1 MGPEVYPAGLRCRE
15 DELAR
20 RIATMRRTKRV
31 GRRRLFRKSQQQ
43 DGQRSRLFVAARSLA
58 IVLLLASVGFFG
70 YRLLNGAETVVIS
83 VVGNGE
89 ALEGAVVTVGDDE
102 HLTGSDGTVELT
114 LRLPAEIEATSP
126 GFHRAIKTI
135 DSPTATETRVALS
148 PIVVFGLVTDPDG
161 NGIPGVLVTSGSQ
174 VATTDA
180 DGAFELAS
188 AQPGLVEVGRPG
200 WGTVAVPL
208 EEGQRSLEAVLQPF
222 VVKGMRIS
230 PAAAGDT
237 ERYDALLALAEGSV
251 VNTFVF
257 DTKNE
262 KGAVRYESGVPG
274 AAMRIVYNAPSVLAE
289 AKELDLYTIT
299 RIVSFQDAPRARNF
313 PDTAIRNLDGE
324 IWVDAA
330 GQAWVDPT
338 NPASWE
344 YPIALGVEACQLG
357 FDEIQY
363 DYVRFPSDGDI
374 ANIAWSQ
381 PIDEEFRVATIGS
394 FVSKAAEAIHQE
406 GCVVSAD
413 IFGIIMSTSN
423 DQGIGQRV
431 PDLSGAA
438 DAISPMIYPSHYG
451 TGWRNL
457 ERPNDHPGIVVS
469 DALGSGLP
477 KATGGA
483 LIRPWL
489 QAFAHSPEQ
498 VRESIAAADA
508 MGVGWMLWSQESY
521 FDPAMLPKA

>member
-1 MGPEVYPAGLRCRE
+1 V
-15 DELAR
+15 
-20 RIATMRRTKRV
+20 
-31 GRRRLFRKSQQQ
+31 
-43 DGQRSRLFVAARSLA
+43 RSLS
-58 IVLLLASVGFFG
+58 IVLLLTFMAFFG
-70 YRLLNGAETVVIS
+70 YRLLNGTDTVVIS

-89 ALEGAVVTVGDDE
+89 ALGGAVVTVGDTE
-102 HLTGSDGTVELT
+102 HVTGSDGTVELA
-114 LRLPAEIEATSP
+114 LRLPTEIEATAS
-126 GFHRAIKTI
+126 GFHTALKTI
-135 DSPTATETRVALS
+135 EEPTAEATRVALS
-148 PIVVFGLVTDPDG
+148 PIVVFGLVTDPAGD
-161 NGIPGVLVTSGSQ
+161 GIPGVLIKSGEQ

-188 AQPGLVEVGRPG
+188 AEPGLVEVGRPG
-200 WGTVAVPL
+200 WETVEVSL

-222 VVKGMRIS
+222 VVRGMRVS
-230 PAAAGDT
+230 PTAAGDQ
-237 ERYDALLALAEGSV
+237 ERFGSLLDMARNSV
-251 VNTFVF
+251 VNTLVF

-262 KGAVRYESGVPG
+262 KGAVRYESAVLG
-274 AAMRIVYNAPSVLAE
+274 AAMLIVYNAPAVLAQAE
-289 AKELDLYTIT
+289 EDGLYTIT
-299 RIVSFQDAPRARNF
+299 RIVTFQDAPRARNF
-313 PDTAIRNLDGE
+313 PETAIKDLNGD

-363 DYVRFPSDGDI
+363 DYVRFPTDGDI
-374 ANIAWSQ
+374 ENIAWPQ
-381 PIDEEFRVATIGS
+381 PIDEEMRVETIRA
-394 FVSKAAEAIHQE
+394 FIAQAAEAIHQE

-431 PDLSGAA
+431 TDLSGAA

-451 TGWRNL
+451 SGWRNL
-457 ERPNDHPGIVVS
+457 DRPNDHPGIVVG
-469 DALGSGLP
+469 DALATGLP

-498 VRESIAAADA
+498 VRESINAAEAQ
-508 MGVGWMLWSQESY
+508 GVGWMLWSQESY
-521 FDPAMLPKA
+521 FDPAMLPSS

>member
-1 MGPEVYPAGLRCRE
+1 M
-15 DELAR
+15 
-20 RIATMRRTKRV
+20 
-31 GRRRLFRKSQQQ
+31 GRRR
-43 DGQRSRLFVAARSLA
+43 RSRPEDSEPSRLSQGARVLA
-58 IVLLLASVGFFG
+58 VVLLVSAVAVIG
-70 YRLLNGAETVVIS
+70 YRFLNGAETVVVS

-89 ALEGAVVTVGDDE
+89 ALEGATVIVGDDE
-102 HLTGSDGTVELT
+102 HVTGSDGTVELS
-114 LRLPAEIEATSP
+114 LRLPAEIEATAS

-135 DSPTATETRVALS
+135 ATPDADETRVALS
-148 PIVVFGLVTDPDG
+148 PIVVFGLVVDPDG
-161 NGIPGVLVTSGSQ
+161 DGIPGVLVRSGDQ
-174 VATTDA
+174 ATTTDL

-188 AQPGLVEVGRPG
+188 TQPGLVEVGRPG
-200 WGTVAVPL
+200 WSTIQVPL
-208 EEGQRSLEAVLQPF
+208 EEGQRSLEAVLEPF
-222 VVKGMRIS
+222 VVRGMRIS
-230 PAAAGDT
+230 PAAAGDV
-237 ERYDALLALAEGSV
+237 ERYDSLLALAEGSV

-274 AAMRIVYNAPSVLAE
+274 AAMRIVYNAPSVLAQ

-313 PDTAIRNLDGE
+313 PDTAIRDIDGE

-338 NPASWE
+338 NPDSWE

-357 FDEIQY
+357 FDEIQF
-363 DYVRFPSDGDI
+363 DYVRFPADGDI
-374 ANIAWSQ
+374 GNIAWSQ
-381 PIDEEFRVATIGS
+381 PIDEELRVRTIS
-394 FVSKAAEAIHQE
+394 TFLSQAAETIHQE

-431 PDLSGAA
+431 TDLSSAT

-451 TGWRNL
+451 SGWRNL

-483 LIRPWL
+483 LVRPWL
-489 QAFAHSPEQ
+489 QAFAHSAAQ
-498 VRESIAAADA
+498 VRESIEAAEA
-508 MGVGWMLWSQESY
+508 MGVGWMLWSQESS
-521 FDPAMLPKA
+521 FDSEMLPKS

>member
-1 MGPEVYPAGLRCRE
+1 M
-15 DELAR
+15 
-20 RIATMRRTKRV
+20 
-31 GRRRLFRKSQQQ
+31 
-43 DGQRSRLFVAARSLA
+43 
-58 IVLLLASVGFFG
+58 LLLAFMAFFG
-70 YRLLNGAETVVIS
+70 YRLLNGTDNVVIS

-89 ALEGAVVTVGDDE
+89 ALGGAVVTVGDTE
-102 HLTGSDGTVELT
+102 HVTGPDGTVELA
-114 LRLPAEIEATSP
+114 LRLPTEIEATAS
-126 GFHRAIKTI
+126 GFHTAITTI
-135 DSPTATETRVALS
+135 EASTAGATRVALS
-148 PIVVFGLVTDPDG
+148 PIVVFGLVTDPAGD
-161 NGIPGVLVTSGSQ
+161 GIPGVLIKSGEQ

-200 WGTVAVPL
+200 WGTVEVPL

-222 VVKGMRIS
+222 VVKGMRVS
-230 PAAAGDT
+230 PAAAGDQ
-237 ERYDALLALAEGSV
+237 ERYAGLLEMARNSV
-251 VNTFVF
+251 VNTLVF

-262 KGAVRYESGVPG
+262 KGAVRYESTVPG
-274 AAMRIVYNAPSVLAE
+274 AAMLIVYSVPQVLAQ
-289 AKELDLYTIT
+289 AKEADLYTIT

-313 PDTAIRNLDGE
+313 PETAIKDVNGD

-344 YPIALGVEACQLG
+344 YPIALGVEACQMG

-363 DYVRFPSDGDI
+363 DYVRFPTDGDI
-374 ANIAWSQ
+374 ENIAWSQ
-381 PIDEEFRVATIGS
+381 PIDEELRVETIGG
-394 FVSKAAEAIHQE
+394 FIAEAAEAIHQE

-431 PDLSGAA
+431 TDLSGAA
-438 DAISPMIYPSHYG
+438 DAISPMIYPSHYSS
-451 TGWRNL
+451 GWRNL
-457 ERPNDHPGIVVS
+457 DRPNDHPGIVVG
-469 DALGSGLP
+469 DALATGLP

-498 VRESIAAADA
+498 VRESIDAAEA

-521 FDPAMLPKA
+521 FDPAMLPSS

>member
-1 MGPEVYPAGLRCRE
+1 M
-15 DELAR
+15 
-20 RIATMRRTKRV
+20 
-31 GRRRLFRKSQQQ
+31 
-43 DGQRSRLFVAARSLA
+43 
-58 IVLLLASVGFFG
+58 LLLTFMAFFG
-70 YRLLNGAETVVIS
+70 YRLLNGTDTVVIS

-89 ALEGAVVTVGDDE
+89 ALGGAVVTVDDTE
-102 HLTGSDGTVELT
+102 HVTGSDGTVELA
-114 LRLPAEIEATSP
+114 LRLPTEIEATAS
-126 GFHRAIKTI
+126 GFHTAIKTI
-135 DSPTATETRVALS
+135 NEPTAEATRVALS
-148 PIVVFGLVTDPDG
+148 PIVVFGLVTDPAG
-161 NGIPGVLVTSGSQ
+161 EGIPGVLIKSGEQ

-200 WGTVAVPL
+200 WGTVEVSL

-222 VVKGMRIS
+222 VVRGMRVS
-230 PAAAGDT
+230 PAAAGDQ
-237 ERYDALLALAEGSV
+237 ERYGSLLDMARNSV
-251 VNTFVF
+251 VNTLVF

-262 KGAVRYESGVPG
+262 KGAVRYESTVPG
-274 AAMRIVYNAPSVLAE
+274 AAMRIVYNAPAVLAQAE
-289 AKELDLYTIT
+289 EDGLYTIT

-313 PDTAIRNLDGE
+313 PETAIKDINGD

-338 NPASWE
+338 NPAAWE

-363 DYVRFPSDGDI
+363 DYVRFPTDGDI
-374 ANIAWSQ
+374 ENIAWSQ
-381 PIDEEFRVATIGS
+381 PIGEEMRVETVGAFIAQ
-394 FVSKAAEAIHQE
+394 AAEAIHQE

-431 PDLSGAA
+431 TDLSGAA

-451 TGWRNL
+451 SGWRNL
-457 ERPNDHPGIVVS
+457 ERPNDHPGVVVG
-469 DALGSGLP
+469 DALATGLP

-498 VRESIAAADA
+498 VRESITAAEAQ
-508 MGVGWMLWSQESY
+508 GVGWMLWSQESY
-521 FDPAMLPKA
+521 FDPAMLPAK

>member
-1 MGPEVYPAGLRCRE
+1 MK
-15 DELAR
+15 R
-20 RIATMRRTKRV
+20 R
-31 GRRRLFRKSQQQ
+31 GRRRLSRKSQTESSET
-43 DGQRSRLFVAARSLA
+43 SRLFLAARSLT
-58 IVLLLASVGFFG
+58 IVLLLASIGFFG
-70 YRLLNGAETVVIS
+70 YRLLNGAETVVVT

-89 ALEGAVVTVGDDE
+89 ALQGAVVTVGDNE

-114 LRLPAEIEATSP
+114 LRLPAEIEATAP
-126 GFHRAIKTI
+126 GFHRGIKTI
-135 DSPTATETRVALS
+135 DSPAAAATRVALS

-161 NGIPGVLVTSGSQ
+161 DGIPGVLIRSGDQ

-200 WGTVAVPL
+200 WGTVEVPL

-230 PAAAGDT
+230 PAAAGDA
-237 ERYDALLALAEGSV
+237 ERYAALLGMASDSV
-251 VNTFVF
+251 INTLVF

-262 KGAVRYESGVPG
+262 KGAVRYESAVPG
-274 AAMRIVYNAPSVLAE
+274 AAMRIVYNVSNVLAQ
-289 AKELDLYTIT
+289 ASELDLYTIT
-299 RIVSFQDAPRARNF
+299 RIVTFQDAPRARNF
-313 PDTAIRNLDGE
+313 PETAIHDINGD

-338 NPASWE
+338 NPAAWE

-363 DYVRFPSDGDI
+363 DYVRFPTDGDI
-374 ANIAWSQ
+374 ENIAWSQ
-381 PIDEEFRVATIGS
+381 PIEEELRVKTIGA
-394 FVSKAAEAIHQE
+394 FVAKAAERIHQE

-431 PDLSGAA
+431 PDLSSAA

-451 TGWRNL
+451 SGWRNL

-489 QAFAHSPEQ
+489 QAFAHSAEQ

-521 FDPAMLPKA
+521 FDPAMLPKS

>member
-1 MGPEVYPAGLRCRE
+1 MLRTRSRPY
-15 DELAR
+15 R
-20 RIATMRRTKRV
+20 RPSRTDD
-31 GRRRLFRKSQQQ
+31 GRRSRTFRA
-43 DGQRSRLFVAARSLA
+43 LRSLA
-58 IVLLLASVGFFG
+58 IVLLVASIGFFG
-70 YRLLNGAETVVIS
+70 FRLLSGTEPVVIS
-83 VVGNGE
+83 VVGNGQPVG
-89 ALEGAVVTVGDDE
+89 GAVVIIGDTE
-102 HLTGSDGTVELT
+102 HVTGPDGTVELA
-114 LRLPAEIEATSP
+114 LRLPTEIEATAP

-135 DSPTATETRVALS
+135 ESPNSAETRVALS

-161 NGIPGVLVTSGSQ
+161 DGIPGVLVRSGDQ

-188 AQPGLVEVGRPG
+188 AQAGMVEVGRPG
-200 WGTVAVPL
+200 WSTVEVPI
-208 EEGQRSLEAVLQPF
+208 EEGQRSLEAVLKPF
-222 VVKGMRIS
+222 VVKGMRVS
-230 PAAAGDT
+230 PAAAGDP
-237 ERYDALLALAEGSV
+237 ERYGALLAMAEDSV

-262 KGAVRYESGVPG
+262 KGAVRYESKVPG
-274 AAMRIVYNAPSVLAE
+274 AGQLIVYNAPHVLAQ
-289 AKELDLYTIT
+289 AKEQGLYAIT

-313 PDTAIRNLDGE
+313 PDTAIRDLNGD

-338 NPASWE
+338 NPASWD

-374 ANIAWSQ
+374 ENIAWSV
-381 PIDEEFRVATIGS
+381 PIDEELRVTTIAAFLDKAT
-394 FVSKAAEAIHQE
+394 ETIHQE

-423 DQGIGQRV
+423 DQGIEQRV

-451 TGWRNL
+451 SGWRNL

-489 QAFAHSPEQ
+489 QAFAHSPDQ

-521 FDPAMLPKA
+521 FDPAMLPRA

>member
-1 MGPEVYPAGLRCRE
+1 
-15 DELAR
+15 
-20 RIATMRRTKRV
+20 
-31 GRRRLFRKSQQQ
+31 
-43 DGQRSRLFVAARSLA
+43 
-58 IVLLLASVGFFG
+58 
-70 YRLLNGAETVVIS
+70 
-83 VVGNGE
+83 
-89 ALEGAVVTVGDDE
+89 
-102 HLTGSDGTVELT
+102 
-114 LRLPAEIEATSP
+114 
-126 GFHRAIKTI
+126 
-135 DSPTATETRVALS
+135 VALS
-148 PIVVFGLVTDPDG
+148 PIVVFGLVTDPAGD
-161 NGIPGVLVTSGSQ
+161 GIPGVLIKSGEQ

-200 WGTVAVPL
+200 WGTIEVPL

-222 VVKGMRIS
+222 VVKGMRVS
-230 PAAAGDT
+230 PAAAGDQ
-237 ERYDALLALAEGSV
+237 ERYADLLEMARNSV
-251 VNTFVF
+251 VNTLVF

-262 KGAVRYESGVPG
+262 KGAVRYESTVPG
-274 AAMRIVYNAPSVLAE
+274 AAMLIVYNAPSVLAQ
-289 AKELDLYTIT
+289 AKEEGLYAIT
-299 RIVSFQDAPRARNF
+299 RIVTFQDAPRARNF
-313 PDTAIRNLDGE
+313 PETAIKDVNGD

-344 YPIALGVEACQLG
+344 YPIALGVEACQIG

-363 DYVRFPSDGDI
+363 DYVRFPTDGDI
-374 ANIAWSQ
+374 ENIAWSQ
-381 PIDEEFRVATIGS
+381 PIDEELRVETIGG
-394 FVSKAAEAIHQE
+394 FIAQAAERIHQE

-431 PDLSGAA
+431 TDLSGAA

-457 ERPNDHPGIVVS
+457 ERPNDHPGIVVG
-469 DALGSGLP
+469 DALATGLP

-498 VRESIAAADA
+498 VRESIDAAEA

-521 FDPAMLPKA
+521 FDPAMLPSS

>member
-1 MGPEVYPAGLRCRE
+1 MA
-15 DELAR
+15 
-20 RIATMRRTKRV
+20 
-31 GRRRLFRKSQQQ
+31 
-43 DGQRSRLFVAARSLA
+43 
-58 IVLLLASVGFFG
+58 FFG
-70 YRLLNGAETVVIS
+70 YGLLNGAEAVMIS
-83 VVGNGE
+83 VVANGE
-89 ALEGAVVTVGDDE
+89 PIEGAVVI
-102 HLTGSDGTVELT
+102 TGSAEYVTGADGTVEVSI
-114 LRLPAEIEATSP
+114 RLPAEIEATAS

-135 DSPTATETRVALS
+135 ESADPDAARVALS

-161 NGIPGVLVTSGSQ
+161 KGIPGVLIKSGEQVT
-174 VATTDA
+174 TTDA
-180 DGAFELAS
+180 DGAFELGS
-188 AQPGLVEVGRPG
+188 AQPGLVEIGRPG
-200 WGTVAVPL
+200 WATVEVAL
-208 EEGQRSLEAVLQPF
+208 QEGQRSLDAVLEPF
-222 VVKGMRIS
+222 VVRGMRVS
-230 PAAAGDT
+230 PAAAGDA
-237 ERYDALLALAEGSV
+237 ERYATLLGLADDSV
-251 VNTFVF
+251 VNTLVF

-262 KGAVRYESGVPG
+262 KGAIRYESQVSG
-274 AAMRIVYNAPSVLAE
+274 AAMLIVYNAERVLSQ
-289 AKELDLYTIT
+289 AKELGLYTIT
-299 RIVSFQDAPRARNF
+299 RIVTFQDAPRARNF
-313 PDTAIRNLDGE
+313 PETAIRDLNGD

-374 ANIAWSQ
+374 ESIAWSQ
-381 PIDEEFRVATIGS
+381 PVDEELRVATVAG
-394 FVSKAAEAIHQE
+394 FLAKAAEEIHKV

-413 IFGIIMSTSN
+413 IFGIIMSTTD

-431 PDLSGAA
+431 TDLSSAA

-451 TGWRNL
+451 PGWRNL

-469 DALGSGLP
+469 DALATGLP

-498 VRESIAAADA
+498 VRESIDAAEA
-508 MGVGWMLWSQESY
+508 MGVGWMLWSQESQ
-521 FDPAMLPKA
+521 FVPAMLPSR